1 MRKIITLMLATM
13 AIAPVMVEAQ
23 TVDTLYPRDGK
34 LEGYYYSTWYS
45 DCETY
50 DSAYPAYRSSPNI
63 QPFWFGKVGGVGVGP
78 FLSSAKGDTTEHPI
92 AITGVGV
99 WQINRAD
106 RRPGTPVGDAPMS
119 PEYIFIYQCERGN
132 DKDSLRL
139 LAIAR
144 WDTAQ
149 PKTLML
155 PITNDSTG
163 TTAHSGYMSC
173 ELYEIAL
180 DTPVVVNS
188 LFYMVGTLN
197 NNLAINNNLPT
208 PTFTQYAYLYPP
220 YYNAD
225 CRFPNMPWAH
235 IFLLDDTTMTSMAVM
250 RYFWG
255 LYMPRVDFA
264 EVDVQ
269 VNDAMMG
276 SAGPSGQLSKWTTQT
291 FTAEA
296 RPGYTFVRWS
306 DGDNSNPRDV
316 YITQDTTLVAL
327 FVSDTA
333 AFSVTTQSN
342 AEPFGHVTGG
352 GNYLVGDTVTLT
364 AFFSDTLEGDTV
376 QERLVFRHWNDGDTS
391 NPRQFVVFQDTAFT
405 AFFYRDYREMQGLF
419 VERQDYGFPHND
431 TVGIPLLKEE
441 ESAFTLTPNPT
452 MGVVTVQI
460 SNLLLSGSS
469 VLSVTDILGREVM
482 EYPVNGESIIT
493 IHLENHPVGLY
504 LVTLKTPQGVYTQRL
519 SLKR

>member
-1 MRKIITLMLATM
+1 MTLMLATM

-23 TVDTLYPRDGK
+23 TVDTLYPRDGR

-50 DSAYPAYRSSPNI
+50 DSAYHEYRSRPNI
-63 QPFWFGKVGGVGVGP
+63 FPFQFGSVGQTGQSP
-78 FLSSAKGDTTEHPI
+78 FLSRAKADTTECPI
-92 AITGVGV
+92 AITGIGV

-106 RRPGTPVGDAPMS
+106 RRPTMPGTSMGNDPMN
-119 PEYIFIYQCERGN
+119 PDYIFIYQYQKSNE
-132 DKDSLRL
+132 KDSLRL
-139 LAIAR
+139 LTIAR

-155 PITNDSTG
+155 PMTNDSLG
-163 TTAHSGYMSC
+163 TTPHSGYLSC
-173 ELYEIAL
+173 ELYEITL
-180 DTPVVVNS
+180 DTPVVVDS

-197 NNLAINNNLPT
+197 NNRTVGMSLPT

-220 YYNAD
+220 YGNAD
-225 CRFPNMPWAH
+225 CRFPNMPWAYQF
-235 IFLLDDTTMTSMAVM
+235 ILDDTTMSRMHVI

-269 VNDAMMG
+269 VNDTMMG

-291 FTAEA
+291 FTAVA

-306 DGDNSNPRDV
+306 DGNISNPRDV
-316 YITQDTTLVAL
+316 YITQDTTLVAH
-327 FVSDTA
+327 FVSDTE

-342 AEPFGHVTGG
+342 AEPFGHVKGG
-352 GNYLVGDTVTLT
+352 GVYVVGDTVTLT
-364 AFFSDTLEGDTV
+364 AFFSDTLEGNIA

-391 NPRQFVVFQDTAFT
+391 NPRQFVVFQDTVFT
-405 AFFYRDYREMQGLF
+405 AFFNRDYTEVQGLF
-419 VERQDYGFPHND
+419 VERRDYGFSRND
-431 TVGIPLLKEE
+431 TVGIAVLKEE

-452 MGVVTVQI
+452 SGVVTVQI
-460 SNLLLSGSS
+460 SNLPLSGSS
-469 VLSVTDILGREVM
+469 LVSVSDILGREVM
-482 EYPVNGESIIT
+482 EYPVCGELVIT
-493 IHLENHPVGLY
+493 IHLENHPAGLY
-504 LVTLKTPQGVYTQRL
+504 LVTLKTPQGIHTQRL